1 MKWQPMS
8 TAPRDQSEI
17 IASDLDSI
25 DFIWWDPN
33 ERCWRNRDCDYFF
46 PFAWIPMPDHPP
58 ETLNEQSE
66 AASSVK
72 NDLGAGSALATE
84 QTRPKEIVRS
94 DEYREFQKQQARAL
108 ADRLYPITPLSI
120 KVSTMSETSFRALCE
135 KVIAYNEGIGEYNFS
150 GLSPYDRDNAAF
162 DAWQKI
168 KAELKSAL
176 LKPEVDDE
184 PAGEAGRLAKE
195 LKHFLAGYK
204 QMLELDPEHIYSIH
218 SGHEMEAHLTVSQLS
233 RIAKLLLQY
242 ENLVQEVW
250 DLVGESHGVIGLHL
264 NGDAAPW
271 DELLPGGRFEYL
283 TSMPV
288 LSENA
293 K

>member
-1 MKWQPMS
+1 MS
-8 TAPRDQSEI
+8 
-17 IASDLDSI
+17 
-25 DFIWWDPN
+25 
-33 ERCWRNRDCDYFF
+33 
-46 PFAWIPMPDHPP
+46 
-58 ETLNEQSE
+58 
-66 AASSVK
+66 K
-72 NDLGAGSALATE
+72 
-84 QTRPKEIVRS
+84 
-94 DEYREFQKQQARAL
+94 
-108 ADRLYPITPLSI
+108 
-120 KVSTMSETSFRALCE
+120 TSFRALCE

-162 DAWQKI
+162 DAWQEI

-176 LKPEVDDE
+176 LNPAICDE
-184 PAGEAGRLAKE
+184 PTDDQLLSEAAQALNCLSTPPWEFGAASLSADDILAVQRAAISADRAGRLPTFANNRVPMPTNADQAALMALLGEIWLRDNAPERLRQPAPASLKPGEAQQLAEE

-204 QMLELDPEHIYSIH
+204 QMLGMDPEHIYSIH
-218 SGHEMEAHLTVSQLS
+218 RGHEMEAHLTVSQLS

-250 DLVGESHGVIGLHL
+250 GLVGESHGVIGLHL

-271 DELLPGGRFEYL
+271 DELLPGGRFERL
-283 TSMPV
+283 TSMPA